1 MWLEP
6 YFENKVAQDIV
17 ATLATFALAVA
28 WLRLVDALAHRG
40 LLAQRLSRKIIHIGT
55 GPLFVLCWNLFSAEP
70 WARWAAALVP
80 LAITGQF
87 VAVGL
92 GWLRDEAAVKAMTR
106 AGDAREILRG
116 PVYYGVVFVV
126 CTLAFWRHSPVGILA
141 LMLMCGGDGLA
152 DIVGRRWGARKL
164 PFSPEKSWA
173 GSAAM
178 LAGSFGFAFGFL
190 ALFNGL
196 GNFIPPLDLG
206 AAAGAVAVIALAA
219 TLVEALPFR
228 DIDNITVTLA
238 ALGLGVWFFP

>member
-106 AGDAREILRG
+106 AGDAREILPALGRPQAAVQPREELG
-116 PVYYGVVFVV
+116 RLGGHAGGQLRLRLWLPGAVQ
-126 CTLAFWRHSPVGILA
+126 WVGELHPTA
-141 LMLMCGGDGLA
+141 GFGGS
-152 DIVGRRWGARKL
+152 GRRCSRDRAGGHSGGSPA
-164 PFSPEKSWA
+164 FS
-173 GSAAM
+173 
-178 LAGSFGFAFGFL
+178 
-190 ALFNGL
+190 
-196 GNFIPPLDLG
+196 
-206 AAAGAVAVIALAA
+206 
-219 TLVEALPFR
+219 R
-228 DIDNITVTLA
+228 Y
-238 ALGLGVWFFP
+238 